1 MLGSHL
7 DGSRSCLDDS
17 HLSLVWMVLCLHE
30 RWMSIASGYQTH
42 ALVRHVWTNNN
53 GCRHQHVQWVEM
65 VSRILTSRSREGQ
78 AKLGGMATGD
88 IRCRRKNPFTRNRT
102 RDHLISAKVYSQ
114 MLYQLSY
121 ERCYWLLFRLQRCYY
136 TGAAHTSPIFLGPL
150 GPLQQ
155 LSLVFCLSRRAG
167 APLPPSF
174 FFLLLA
180 PAQGTDPSKC

>member
-1 MLGSHL
+1 
-7 DGSRSCLDDS
+7 
-17 HLSLVWMVLCLHE
+17 
-30 RWMSIASGYQTH
+30 MSIASYQTH

-78 AKLGGMATGD
+78 AKLGGMAAGD

-121 ERCYWLLFRLQRCYY
+121 ERCGMKVALAAFPSAAVLLHRCC
-136 TGAAHTSPIFLGPL
+136 THLADFFGPSWTSPAVEFGVLPE
-150 GPLQQ
+150 QAR
-155 LSLVFCLSRRAG
+155 RRA
-167 APLPPSF
+167 PPSLFF

>member
-1 MLGSHL
+1 
-7 DGSRSCLDDS
+7 
-17 HLSLVWMVLCLHE
+17 
-30 RWMSIASGYQTH
+30 MSIASYQTH

-174 FFLLLA
+174 FFFSSWHLPKVLILQSA
-180 PAQGTDPSKC
+180 SA

>member
-1 MLGSHL
+1 
-7 DGSRSCLDDS
+7 
-17 HLSLVWMVLCLHE
+17 
-30 RWMSIASGYQTH
+30 MSIASYQTH

-78 AKLGGMATGD
+78 AKLGGMAAGD

-121 ERCYWLLFRLQRCYY
+121 ERCYWLLFRLQRCCFKVL
-136 TGAAHTSPIFLGPL
+136 HTHLADFLGPL

-155 LSLVFCLSRRAG
+155 LSPKMGCFLIWR
-167 APLPPSF
+167 APLLFFPP
-174 FFLLLA
+174 
-180 PAQGTDPSKC
+180 PGTCPRY